1 MKLSGSNLAFH
12 TKNITFTGFNQNVKV
27 DSAGE
32 VKANYVVLDTDRGG
46 SQLFQTYVVN
56 TVSGKLQWAGR
67 SISFPGGSPPPSD
80 SRCWFDKNTI
90 CTGGRCTCIP
100 ELSVKC
106 FFPTCFLI
114 FSSGVEVTYII
125 VVLAVIA
132 SLAVGGLTLS
142 LYVRYVCHF
151 TSCD

>member
-100 ELSVKC
+100 ELSVKW
-106 FFPTCFLI
+106 FFSPHV
-114 FSSGVEVTYII
+114 S
-125 VVLAVIA
+125 
-132 SLAVGGLTLS
+132 
-142 LYVRYVCHF
+142 
-151 TSCD
+151 